1 MPMPVMKWGAPSP
14 KTYHTCDSTR
24 TDHTDPSR
32 TICARTHR
40 LDTAI
45 PIPDEQRVVVGG
57 ISIGTDNKDMRNG
70 LDVARVPIFQTYSGE
85 CVAHVRARAR
95 QKGAKES
102 TSASAAERART
113 RPVFMH
119 MLCAPHIM
127 ACVCIARTMCDA
139 SIFKS
144 RRRPRSFVCR
154 DRGLIGHRVFMVT
167 KSIQRHIRTPLT
179 DQWRAAID
187 WFGAV

>member
-1 MPMPVMKWGAPSP
+1 MPMPMPVMKWGAPSP

-32 TICARTHR
+32 TICAHTHR

-85 CVAHVRARAR
+85 CVAHVRARATEGR
-95 QKGAKES
+95 
-102 TSASAAERART
+102 ERGVRVQRNAHARV
-113 RPVFMH
+113 PC
-119 MLCAPHIM
+119 LCTC
-127 ACVCIARTMCDA
+127 CV
-139 SIFKS
+139 
-144 RRRPRSFVCR
+144 RR
-154 DRGLIGHRVFMVT
+154 I
-167 KSIQRHIRTPLT
+167 
-179 DQWRAAID
+179 
-187 WFGAV
+187 